1 MPGEALFVGI
11 ATIAVVIAGF
21 SGITSGLNTAPGG
34 WNAGQRL
41 RQRAIVSTSF
51 NVTFESLVPLVLF
64 AMTGAQRMSIV
75 LASAGVALYALGIVL
90 VRARQM
96 LRAGALTSRA
106 ARVMFVAGPVAT
118 ALFAA
123 NALYF
128 MSDGVFALAL
138 LVQLS
143 VAAVSFY
150 ALVSSASS

>member
-1 MPGEALFVGI
+1 MTGEALFIGI

-21 SGITSGLNTAPGG
+21 TGITSGLAGPGEG
-34 WNAGQRL
+34 WDPGQRI

-51 NVTFESLVPLVLF
+51 NVTFESMVPLVLF
-64 AMTGAQRMSIV
+64 AMTANERMSIV
-75 LASAGVALYALGIVL
+75 VASAGVALYALAVVV

-96 LRAGALTSRA
+96 LRAGAFSSRA
-106 ARVMFVAGPVAT
+106 AQLLFVTGPLAT

-123 NALYF
+123 NAIYF
-128 MSDGVFALAL
+128 MSEGVFALAL

-150 ALVSSASS
+150 SLVSSTSR